1 LIQSTVA
8 DALSSALVLI
18 EKERNRLD
26 MKFKIV
32 LAVHDAVILEVPY
45 EEVRAARDLLV
56 RCMSE
61 DTVVPGVGLRYGV
74 DVEVFQRWNE
84 KLVDPEV
91 LELCGLNKE

>member
-45 EEVRAARDLLV
+45 EEVLAARDLLV